1 MSKQKSKLQRQ
12 LTASNL
18 LSWAAS
24 SSLSSS
30 TFPQTR
36 FPHCPW
42 GATHREKRL
51 KLVDIRAQF
60 KIQVRLKFGLDCL
73 WLIATYL
80 VMTISRQITTGL
92 SAILTVYQRLYVT
105 VLKCMVKFCYQSLNV
120 PSRQPRRETTSL
132 PEKRRPEIRLCPQ
145 ARRLRDC

>member
-12 LTASNL
+12 LTASHL

-30 TFPQTR
+30 AFSQTR
-36 FPHCPW
+36 FPHCPLK
-42 GATHREKRL
+42 ATHREKRL

-60 KIQVRLKFGLDCL
+60 KIQVQLDCL

-92 SAILTVYQRLYVT
+92 SAILTISQRLHVT
-105 VLKCMVKFCYQSLNV
+105 VVKCIVKFSYQSLCV
-120 PSRQPRRETTSL
+120 PSRQPRRVTTSL